1 MQIIH
6 NEHAKAL
13 DKRLL
18 GLFETKAREFT
29 RFSEENPKTAMITM
43 LIAGLYE
50 ELAGLVKH

>member
-1 MQIIH
+1 MNQ

-29 RFSEENPKTAMITM
+29 RFSEENPKTAVITM

-50 ELAGLVKH
+50 ELADIVKH